1 MHHQDEP
8 QSTPAGN
15 RPAKGARIVDSQAGL
30 GAEGPREGAV
40 DFLGLA
46 GLELAGREVAPPR
59 SGAAVQDELD
69 LVLGDESPLAPPS
82 ASRASL
88 LQPEESGVPAA
99 TPARQPA
106 SFVPAPRAASASSAR
121 KAGFAVG
128 LLVVAALGGGALWS
142 WRSGAAPEPEPA
154 VVAPARPAPV
164 RPTRRAES
172 ASAPNRQG
180 NLTAPAPSTFAS
192 TPSAQE
198 EVFPTQ
204 PEEPL
209 VAQVEPAPSSEPTAV
224 EPTVVELAPPVA
236 SAPEPAR
243 VEEPAPA
250 PTQAV
255 APNSSSTIGAAP
267 HASIAARLQLERRF
281 AARHGRSPLA
291 TASVLPRATWPAGD
305 GSSLAPIVPV
315 AEEPRLVRDFA
326 PAEPSVLG
334 GPRRV
339 ALESLGHVHQGADIP
354 LEAMRGAKRLLT
366 PKVGEVRVLLL
377 SGETFEGRLHAL
389 GEGGAWLDTDLGR
402 MLLHASQVRGIEAL
416 ASTPADAGAKAS
428 GLLQLPR
435 VRVVCAGGVF
445 SGALVSRQGDEVV
458 LATDEGS
465 RIKLKA
471 LKVEPVSREG
481 TQLRGRLGQRPKD

>member
-15 RPAKGARIVDSQAGL
+15 RPAKGARIVDTQAGL

-46 GLELAGREVAPPR
+46 GLELDGLEVAPPR
-59 SGAAVQDELD
+59 SAAAVQDELD
-69 LVLGDESPLAPPS
+69 LVFGEEARLEPPR

-106 SFVPAPRAASASSAR
+106 SFAPAPRAASASSGR

-142 WRSGAAPEPEPA
+142 WRDGAAPESEPA
-154 VVAPARPAPV
+154 LVAPVRPAPARPA
-164 RPTRRAES
+164 RRAEP
-172 ASAPNRQG
+172 ASARTRQE
-180 NLTAPAPSTFAS
+180 NLTAPAPSTVAS

-198 EVFPTQ
+198 LVAPTK
-204 PEEPL
+204 PAEPL
-209 VAQVEPAPSSEPTAV
+209 VAQVEPAPSSEPIAV
-224 EPTVVELAPPVA
+224 ESAPPVA

-243 VEEPAPA
+243 VEDPAPL

-267 HASIAARLQLERRF
+267 HASIAARLRLERRF

-291 TASVLPRATWPAGD
+291 TASVLPRAAWPAGD
-305 GSSLAPIVPV
+305 GSSLAPIV
-315 AEEPRLVRDFA
+315 AATEEPRLVRDFA
-326 PAEPSVLG
+326 PAEPSVPG

-339 ALESLGHVHQGADIP
+339 APESSGHVHQGADVP

-402 MLLHASQVRGIEAL
+402 MLLHASQVRDIEAL
-416 ASTPADAGAKAS
+416 ASTRAEAGPKPS
-428 GLLQLPR
+428 GLDQSPR
-435 VRVVCAGGVF
+435 VRVACAGGVF
-445 SGALVSRQGDEVV
+445 TGALVSRQGDEVV